1 MTVILGVMAGILFVM
16 YSFYAVRIIRGN
28 PQVFELELLKSF
40 AAWIIARGAGAKM
53 QIWLMIAVSIMVEI
67 SYFFLVIITITNPV
81 MLVFS
86 GFFAGFEFI
95 HLILVSQTFS
105 RFFQGKLLLKDVFN
119 WKVERISALLFF
131 THSFLVIFCLV
142 ITRIQ

>member
-1 MTVILGVMAGILFVM
+1 
-16 YSFYAVRIIRGN
+16 
-28 PQVFELELLKSF
+28 LELLKSF
-40 AAWIIARGAGAKM
+40 AAWMISRGAGVRM
-53 QIWLMIAVSIMVEI
+53 QIWLLIAVSIMLAI
-67 SYFFLVIITITNPV
+67 TYFLLVIITIRNPV

-119 WKVERISALLFF
+119 WKIERISALLFF
-131 THSFLVIFCLV
+131 THSFLVIFSLV
-142 ITRIQ
+142 IARI